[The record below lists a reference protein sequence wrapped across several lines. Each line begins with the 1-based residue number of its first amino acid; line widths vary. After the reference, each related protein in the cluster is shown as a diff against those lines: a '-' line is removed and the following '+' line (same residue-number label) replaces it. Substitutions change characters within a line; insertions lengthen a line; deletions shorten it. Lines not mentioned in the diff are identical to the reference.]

1 MRIQKKAPNSA
12 ALVAAEL
19 NQEHIVIIPTDTIY
33 GFSGLIGK
41 TADSIARIKGREEN
55 KPFIALIAEPADI
68 YRYTDIKIPEHIL
81 NLWPAPLTLIVP
93 LKGHGTQ
100 AFRCPADEWLRSV
113 VAAAG
118 DAVYST
124 SVNRSGTP
132 PLTDIN
138 TICCEFEDSVS
149 LIVDS
154 GNLEGLPSTLVDLT
168 SGTPRILRQGAVV
181 IDEFDPCLK
190 SHLN

>member
-12 ALVAAEL
+12 VAAAAEL
-19 NQEHIVIIPTDTIY
+19 KQGHIVIIPTDTIY
-33 GFSGLIGK
+33 GFSGLVGK
-41 TADSIARIKGREEN
+41 TAEAIARIKGRAEN

-93 LKGHGTQ
+93 LKGQGTQ
-100 AFRCPADEWLRSV
+100 AFRCPADEWLRNV

-124 SVNRSGTP
+124 SVNRSGMP
-132 PLTDIN
+132 PLTDIS
-138 TICCEFEDSVS
+138 TICREFEDSVA
-149 LIVDS
+149 LIVDG

-168 SGTPRILRQGAVV
+168 SGTPRVLRQGSVV
-181 IDEFDPCLK
+181 IDLIA
-190 SHLN
+190 NR

>member
-1 MRIQKKAPNSA
+1 MDV
-12 ALVAAEL
+12 VAAEL
-19 NQEHIVIIPTDTIY
+19 RRGNIAVIPTDTIY

-41 TADSIARIKGREEN
+41 TAEAIARIKGRSED

-68 YRYTDIKIPEHIL
+68 YRYTELKIPEHIL

-93 LKGHGTQ
+93 LKGQGTQ

-132 PLTDIN
+132 PLTDIK
-138 TICCEFEDSVS
+138 TICKEFEDSVG
-149 LIVDS
+149 LVVDG

-168 SGTPRILRQGAVV
+168 SGTPHVLRQGSVV
-181 IDEFDPCLK
+181 ID
-190 SHLN
+190 

>member
-1 MRIQKKAPNSA
+1 MRIQKRLPTSA
-12 ALVAAEL
+12 AVAAAEL
-19 NQEHIVIIPTDTIY
+19 KKGNIIIIPTDTIY

-41 TADSIARIKGREEN
+41 TAESIARIKGREEN

-68 YRYTDIKIPEHIL
+68 YRYTELKIPEHIL

-93 LKGHGTQ
+93 LKGQGTQ

-132 PLTDIN
+132 PLTDIK
-138 TICCEFEDSVS
+138 TICKEFEDSVG
-149 LIVDS
+149 LVVDG

-168 SGTPRILRQGAVV
+168 SGTPRVLRQGSVV
-181 IDEFDPCLK
+181 ID
-190 SHLN
+190 

>member
-12 ALVAAEL
+12 VAAAAEL
-19 NQEHIVIIPTDTIY
+19 KQGHIVIIPTDTIY
-33 GFSGLIGK
+33 GFSGLVGK
-41 TADSIARIKGREEN
+41 TAEAIARIKGRAEN

-93 LKGHGTQ
+93 LKGQGTQ
-100 AFRCPADEWLRSV
+100 AFRCPADEWLRNV

-124 SVNRSGTP
+124 SVNRSGMP
-132 PLTDIN
+132 PLTDIS
-138 TICCEFEDSVS
+138 TICREFEDSVA
-149 LIVDS
+149 LIVDG
-154 GNLEGLPSTLVDLT
+154 GNLEGFPSTLVDLT
-168 SGTPRILRQGAVV
+168 SGTPCVLRQGSVV
-181 IDEFDPCLK
+181 IDLIA
-190 SHLN
+190 NR

>member
-55 KPFIALIAEPADI
+55 KPFIALLAEPADI
-68 YRYTDIKIPEHIL
+68 YRYTELKIPEHIL

-93 LKGHGTQ
+93 LKGQGTQ
-100 AFRCPADEWLRSV
+100 AFRCPADDWLRSV

-132 PLTDIN
+132 PLTDIEV
-138 TICCEFEDSVS
+138 ICREFEDSVA
-149 LIVDS
+149 LIVDG

-168 SGTPRILRQGAVV
+168 SGTPRVLRQGSVV
-181 IDEFDPCLK
+181 IDLIA
-190 SHLN
+190 NR

>member
-12 ALVAAEL
+12 DVAAAEL
-19 NQEHIVIIPTDTIY
+19 KQGNVVVIPTDTIY

-41 TADSIARIKGREEN
+41 TAEVIARIKGRSED

-68 YRYTDIKIPEHIL
+68 YRYTDIQIPERIL
-81 NLWPAPLTLIVP
+81 SLWPAPLTLIVP
-93 LKGHGTQ
+93 LKGQGTQ

-132 PLTDIN
+132 PLTDIEA
-138 TICCEFEDSVS
+138 ICREFEDSVS
-149 LIVDS
+149 LIVDD

-168 SGTPRILRQGAVV
+168 SGTPRILRQGSVV
-181 IDEFDPCLK
+181 ID
-190 SHLN
+190 

>member
-12 ALVAAEL
+12 AAAAAEL
-19 NQEHIVIIPTDTIY
+19 KREQIVIIPTDTIY

-41 TADSIARIKGREEN
+41 TAEAIAHIKGREEN

-68 YRYTDIKIPEHIL
+68 YRYTDIVIPERL
-81 NLWPAPLTLIVP
+81 LALWPAPLTLIVP
-93 LKGHGTQ
+93 LKGTEQGTQ
-100 AFRCPADEWLRSV
+100 AFRCPADEWLRCV
-113 VAAAG
+113 VNAAG

-132 PLTDIN
+132 PLTDIEAV
-138 TICCEFEDSVS
+138 CREFEDSVS
-149 LIVDS
+149 LVVDG

-168 SGTPRILRQGAVV
+168 SGAPRVLRQGSVV
-181 IDEFDPCLK
+181 IK
-190 SHLN
+190 

>member
-12 ALVAAEL
+12 VAAAAEL
-19 NQEHIVIIPTDTIY
+19 KQGHIVIIPTDTIY

-41 TADSIARIKGREEN
+41 TAEAIARIKGRAEN

-68 YRYTDIKIPEHIL
+68 YCYTDIKIPEHIL

-93 LKGHGTQ
+93 LKGQGTQ
-100 AFRCPADEWLRSV
+100 AFRCPADEWLRNV

-124 SVNRSGTP
+124 SVNRSGMP
-132 PLTDIN
+132 PLTDIS
-138 TICCEFEDSVS
+138 TICREFEDSVA
-149 LIVDS
+149 LIVDG

-168 SGTPRILRQGAVV
+168 SGTPRVLRQGSVV
-181 IDEFDPCLK
+181 IDLIA
-190 SHLN
+190 NR

>member
-1 MRIQKKAPNSA
+1 MRIQKKASNSA
-12 ALVAAEL
+12 DAAAAEL
-19 NQEHIVIIPTDTIY
+19 KYGNVVILPTDTIY

-41 TADSIARIKGREEN
+41 TAEAIARIKGREEN
-55 KPFIALIAEPADI
+55 KPFIALIADPWDI
-68 YRYTDIKIPEHIL
+68 YRYTDLKIPESIL
-81 NLWPAPLTLIVP
+81 SLWPAPLTLIVP
-93 LKGHGTQ
+93 LKGQGTQ

-132 PLTDIN
+132 PLTDIEA
-138 TICCEFEDSVS
+138 ICREFEASVS

-154 GNLEGLPSTLVDLT
+154 GNLEGQPSTLVDLS
-168 SGTPRILRQGAVV
+168 SGTPRVLRQGSVV
-181 IDEFDPCLK
+181 IDAFALRTK
-190 SHLN
+190 

>member
-1 MRIQKKAPNSA
+1 MRIQKKSPNSA
-12 ALVAAEL
+12 AAAAAEL
-19 NQEHIVIIPTDTIY
+19 KKGNVIIIPTDTIY

-41 TADSIARIKGREEN
+41 TAESIARIKGREEN

-68 YRYTDIKIPEHIL
+68 YRYTELKIPEHIL

-93 LKGHGTQ
+93 LKGQGTQ

-124 SVNRSGTP
+124 SVNRSGMP
-132 PLTDIN
+132 PLTDIS
-138 TICCEFEDSVS
+138 TICRELEDSVA
-149 LIVDS
+149 LIVDG

-168 SGTPRILRQGAVV
+168 SGTPCVLRQGSVV
-181 IDEFDPCLK
+181 ID
-190 SHLN
+190 

>member
-12 ALVAAEL
+12 VAAAAEL
-19 NQEHIVIIPTDTIY
+19 KQGHIVIIPTDTIY

-41 TADSIARIKGREEN
+41 TAEAIARIKGRAEN

-68 YRYTDIKIPEHIL
+68 YRYTDIKIPEQIL

-93 LKGHGTQ
+93 LKGQGTQ
-100 AFRCPADEWLRSV
+100 AFRCPADEWLRNV

-124 SVNRSGTP
+124 SVNRSGMP
-132 PLTDIN
+132 PLTDIS
-138 TICCEFEDSVS
+138 TICREFEDSVA
-149 LIVDS
+149 LIVDG

-168 SGTPRILRQGAVV
+168 SGTPRVLRQGSVV
-181 IDEFDPCLK
+181 IDLIA
-190 SHLN
+190 NR

>member
-12 ALVAAEL
+12 ALVAEEL
-19 NQEHIVIIPTDTIY
+19 KQERIVIIPTDTIY

-41 TADSIARIKGREEN
+41 TAESIARIKGREEN

-68 YRYTDIKIPEHIL
+68 YRYTDMQIPERIL

-93 LKGHGTQ
+93 LKGKKQGTQ

-124 SVNRSGTP
+124 SVNHSGTP
-132 PLTDIN
+132 PLTDVN

-149 LIVDS
+149 LVVD
-154 GNLEGLPSTLVDLT
+154 GGDLVGLPSTLVDLS
-168 SGTPRILRQGAVV
+168 SGGPRILRQGAVV
-181 IDEFDPCLK
+181 IDLMG
-190 SHLN
+190 N

>member
-12 ALVAAEL
+12 AAVAVEL
-19 NQEHIVIIPTDTIY
+19 KRGNIVIIPTDTIY

-41 TADSIARIKGREEN
+41 TAEAIARIKGREEN

-68 YRYTDIKIPEHIL
+68 YRYTEIKIPERIL
-81 NLWPAPLTLIVP
+81 KVWPAPLTLIVP
-93 LKGHGTQ
+93 LKGKGQGTQ

-113 VAAAG
+113 VAEAG
-118 DAVYST
+118 DAIYST

-132 PLTDIN
+132 PLTDIEV
-138 TICCEFEDSVS
+138 ICREFEDSVA
-149 LIVDS
+149 LIVDN

-168 SGTPRILRQGAVV
+168 SGTPRVLRQGSVV
-181 IDEFDPCLK
+181 ID
-190 SHLN
+190 

>member
-12 ALVAAEL
+12 AAVAVEL
-19 NQEHIVIIPTDTIY
+19 KRRNIVIIPTDTIY

-41 TADSIARIKGREEN
+41 TAEAIARIKGREEN

-93 LKGHGTQ
+93 LKGQGTQ
-100 AFRCPADEWLRSV
+100 AFRCPADDWLRSV

-132 PLTDIN
+132 PLTDIEA
-138 TICCEFEDSVS
+138 ICREFEDSVS
-149 LIVDS
+149 LIVDD

-168 SGTPRILRQGAVV
+168 SGTPRVFRQGSVV
-181 IDEFDPCLK
+181 ID
-190 SHLN
+190 

>member
-12 ALVAAEL
+12 VAAAAEL
-19 NQEHIVIIPTDTIY
+19 KRENIIIIPTDTIY

-41 TADSIARIKGREEN
+41 TAEAIARIKGREEN

-93 LKGHGTQ
+93 LKGKGQGTQ

-113 VAAAG
+113 VAEAG
-118 DAVYST
+118 DAIYST

-132 PLTDIN
+132 PLTDIEV
-138 TICCEFEDSVS
+138 ICREFEVSVA
-149 LIVDS
+149 LIVDD
-154 GNLEGLPSTLVDLT
+154 GNLEGLPSTLVDLS
-168 SGTPRILRQGAVV
+168 SGTPRVLRQGSVV
-181 IDEFDPCLK
+181 ID
-190 SHLN
+190 

>member
-1 MRIQKKAPNSA
+1 MHIQKEAPNSA
-12 ALVAAEL
+12 VVAAAEL
-19 NQEHIVIIPTDTIY
+19 KQGHIVIIPTDTIY

-41 TADSIARIKGREEN
+41 TAEAIARIKGREEN

-93 LKGHGTQ
+93 LKGQGTQ
-100 AFRCPADEWLRSV
+100 AFRCPADEWLRNV

-132 PLTDIN
+132 PLTDIEV
-138 TICCEFEDSVS
+138 ICREFEDSVA
-149 LIVDS
+149 LIVDG

-168 SGTPRILRQGAVV
+168 SGTPRVLRQGSVV
-181 IDEFDPCLK
+181 ID
-190 SHLN
+190 

>member
-1 MRIQKKAPNSA
+1 MDV
-12 ALVAAEL
+12 VAAEL
-19 NQEHIVIIPTDTIY
+19 RRGNIAVIPTDTIY

-41 TADSIARIKGREEN
+41 TAEAIARIKGRSED

-93 LKGHGTQ
+93 LKGQGTQ
-100 AFRCPADEWLRSV
+100 AFRCPADEWLRHV

-124 SVNRSGTP
+124 SVNRSGMP
-132 PLTDIN
+132 PLTDIS
-138 TICCEFEDSVS
+138 TICREFEDSVA
-149 LIVDS
+149 LIVDG

-168 SGTPRILRQGAVV
+168 SGTPCVLRQGSVV
-181 IDEFDPCLK
+181 ID
-190 SHLN
+190 